1 MLSVEDIGIIL
12 YTIIIATID
21 SIGGGGGGDDGGSRN
36 VASLPELPTVTM
48 SLYCNQQI

>member
-12 YTIIIATID
+12 YIIIIATID
-21 SIGGGGGGDDGGSRN
+21 SIGGGGDDGGSRN